1 MQVITQFDQFL
12 NSHAEDKTQSTGMKI
27 SIIGTAILW
36 LIILIF
42 LAVSPSFRKPKKYTT
57 VKITLAQPEVSRA
70 EKIENANPALSKNDS
85 AKEKEAA
92 APKSDVKKKADVP
105 QTVKAP
111 ETAKQA
117 PKVQENKPAQ
127 QPAKQAPAQQKPAA
141 SQAPAAQKAPPAPA
155 ASKPAE
161 TKSAASEPK
170 KAVIKYTKSTDE
182 LLEEQFSTSK
192 KTEFNDSL
200 FADSNEVQ
208 SSPQASA
215 SGTARKIDDKAA
227 LSGSAGTAASSES
240 SAVVAQTGKD
250 ASKNS
255 SASAATQG
263 ILANIAATTFST
275 SVGNG
280 LSSET
285 NVNGAR
291 STDGRFAITLS
302 EGSPRVL
309 LDPKEPKITLSSEA
323 AKLIDSSRK
332 VKIVFTIYAAGNV
345 PSAGIRFEPESAL
358 PAEVKSEIRAQIS
371 KWRFAQ
377 ASSDGQ
383 ALFDY
388 SIIKR

>member
-1 MQVITQFDQFL
+1 MQVISQFEQFL
-12 NSHAEDKTQSTGMKI
+12 NSHAEDKTQSTGMKV
-27 SIIGTAILW
+27 SIIGTAVLW
-36 LIILIF
+36 LLILIF
-42 LAVSPSFRKPKKYTT
+42 LAVSPSFKKPKKYTT
-57 VKITLAQPEVSRA
+57 VKITLAQPEISRA
-70 EKIENANPALSKNDS
+70 EKIDNANPALSKNET

-92 APKSDVKKKADVP
+92 APKSEAKKKADVP

-127 QPAKQAPAQQKPAA
+127 QPAKQAPAPQKTASSQAA
-141 SQAPAAQKAPPAPA
+141 SQKVPPAPA
-155 ASKPAE
+155 ATKPADSKPA
-161 TKSAASEPK
+161 AAEPK
-170 KAVIKYTKSTDE
+170 KAVIKYKKSTDE
-182 LLEEQFSTSK
+182 LLEEQFNSNKEK
-192 KTEFNDSL
+192 KFDDSI
-200 FADSNEVQ
+200 FRDAEEVQ
-208 SSPQASA
+208 SAPQASS
-215 SGTARKIDDKAA
+215 SGTAKRLDSKSA
-227 LSGSAGTAASSES
+227 LSGSAGTAASNES

-250 ASKNS
+250 SSRNS
-255 SASAATQG
+255 SASVATQG
-263 ILANIAATTFST
+263 ILANIAATTFSM

-285 NVNGAR
+285 NVTGAR
-291 STDGRFAITLS
+291 SNDGRFAITLS
-302 EGSPRVL
+302 EGSPRIL
-309 LDPKEPKITLSSEA
+309 IEPKEPKITLSDEA

-345 PSAGIRFEPESAL
+345 PSTGIRFEPEAAL